1 VYVEREPLNYSHVL
15 IRLLQL
21 RRCTRTSPHQ
31 YGAMPTSS
39 YTGTQARISRHHTP
53 AHACEQLQLVDSSF
67 FLDLFWM
74 LLFRLLAASIGV
86 ISLPPGNADKG
97 RQRDLCSHMN
107 RWSNPDPTLS
117 DTSRVY
123 WTDPF
128 LRRHKSAQYV
138 QRASANLY
146 TLLFF
151 KWVTCPSCTRSGY
164 LVLSAYPWRVML
176 LLHCRVF

>member
-1 VYVEREPLNYSHVL
+1 MYVEREPLNYSHVL

-123 WTDPF
+123 GLILF
-128 LRRHKSAQYV
+128 LGDTS
-138 QRASANLY
+138 QRSTSRGHQRIY
-146 TLLFF
+146 TP
-151 KWVTCPSCTRSGY
+151 CSSSSGL
-164 LVLSAYPWRVML
+164 LVLVVLAQDTLSCQ
-176 LLHCRVF
+176 HIHGG